1 MYAIIKFIKKMKKLI
16 ITLSIVFLFAV
27 TAIAQPKAIG
37 LRLGWNWEASYQH
50 SLGEKAFLQLD
61 LGTYNFFRGLSF
73 SPTFNFSIAKPNWTP
88 KGEWEFYA
96 GPGLSTGY
104 YFGDLYLYDIK
115 DKRRGDYFYLG
126 LSGMFGLSYTFWFPL
141 QLSVDLRPTVLGFNT
156 AHHWDKDNKEHNV
169 SWYSDFFYQNYYDG
183 KLKGKFLYPNVAIS
197 ARYAFGK

>member
-1 MYAIIKFIKKMKKLI
+1 MKKLI

-37 LRLGWNWEASYQH
+37 LRLGYNAEASYQH
-50 SLGEKAFLQLD
+50 FFGKNFIQLD
-61 LGTYNFFRGLSF
+61 AGTFYGFRGVSF

-104 YFGDLYLYDIK
+104 FFGYSGSVLYK
-115 DKRRGDYFYLG
+115 DGSVKNGRHGDYFYLG

-141 QLSVDLRPTVLGFNT
+141 QLSVDFRPTLIGFQT
-156 AHHWDKDNKEHNV
+156 IDQDHYSRVYGDSDKIAVYSDFWWDKDR
-169 SWYSDFFYQNYYDG
+169 YSDRFFY
-183 KLKGKFLYPNVAIS
+183 PNIALSV
-197 ARYAFGK
+197 RYAFGK